1 MGDRH
6 DAPFAG
12 VVRAFGTAFAEGR
25 TRRRTMGTYSRRKLE
40 TMLAKVVAALREQSP
55 EGNLTF
61 RVPET
66 GDLVAVLQLDD
77 EEASDLARLLGPP
90 S

>member
-1 MGDRH
+1 MGKH
-6 DAPFAG
+6 
-12 VVRAFGTAFAEGR
+12 
-25 TRRRTMGTYSRRKLE
+25 SQKQLE
-40 TMLAKVVAALREQSP
+40 LMLAKVVAALREHCP

-61 RVPET
+61 RVRET
-66 GDLVAVLQLDD
+66 GDLVAVLQIDD

>member
-1 MGDRH
+1 
-6 DAPFAG
+6 
-12 VVRAFGTAFAEGR
+12 
-25 TRRRTMGTYSRRKLE
+25 
-40 TMLAKVVAALREQSP
+40 MLAKVVAALREQCP

-66 GDLVAVLQLDD
+66 GDLVAVLQIDD
-77 EEASDLARLLGPP
+77 EEASELSRLLAPP